1 MTTAVRPRDVFTI
14 GLRHLRSNQT
24 EQARAAFRQ
33 ATAADPMMCDAWL
46 GRLATGEHSLDI
58 TEGAYESRGNLGSA
72 LKAASM
78 SPADLKA
85 STSMTL
91 GAFALG
97 MPTHT
102 EMHLAIAY
110 AVALAEAS
118 PPQLARASEVI
129 EKAAR
134 RPNASPLD
142 LDLLDYIR
150 LGLLGL
156 ARRWPDVL
164 TFEAKQTWRAQDNPE
179 FLKYLNAGALIWKVS
194 ALIGTDNPEEAV
206 RYAEGGLTAGSMPAE
221 VHAKLRLARGY
232 ALRAMGQR
240 DEAMKA
246 FKELHAWVGDGV
258 DVAAPLADP
267 ELVIEV
273 VTASSLATR
282 TDIWEPASGKSAT
295 DLEVA
300 DRESRR
306 DDVRAEAMAL
316 LDRQIGMDGV
326 KQQIRRLESKAV
338 MDRRRAEMG
347 IAAKEAGAAF
357 IFNGPP
363 GTGKTTMAKVLARLL
378 FGLGVIARPDVVEAS
393 RPQLVDQYLGKTAQ
407 KTNAVVDK
415 ALGGLLFIDEAYSL
429 YGKGYADGDAYGEE
443 AVNTLL
449 ARLEN
454 ERTTEDPTKKL
465 VTVIAGYEA
474 DINRFLAMNE
484 GLASRF
490 TTRIHFDSYSPAELV
505 RIADVMAADLSA
517 IYSAAAQECL
527 LHHLTALAEMMVE
540 EKDYGGNPRVIPAI
554 DKAGNA
560 RFIRNIT
567 EKACGIRDFRLDN
580 DDNVDLT
587 DKSVLVTVE
596 ASDVESAFA
605 ECCSVQGVPF
615 HPAGPGQGLGFH
627 G

>member
-1 MTTAVRPRDVFTI
+1 VFTI

-24 EQARAAFRQ
+24 EQARAAFTQ
-33 ATAADPMMCDAWL
+33 AAAADPSMCDAWL
-46 GRLATGEHSLDI
+46 GRMATGERTLA
-58 TEGAYESRGNLGSA
+58 TVEGAYQSRGQLGAA
-72 LKAASM
+72 LKSAAM
-78 SPADLKA
+78 TVADLKVN
-85 STSMTL
+85 TSMTL

-110 AVALAEAS
+110 AVALAEAT
-118 PPQLARASEVI
+118 PPRLSEASDVLD
-129 EKAAR
+129 KAAR

-164 TFEAKQTWRAQDNPE
+164 NFEAKQQWRAQDNPE
-179 FLKYLNAGALIWKVS
+179 FIKYLNAGLLINKVW
-194 ALIGTDNPEEAV
+194 ALIGTGSPEEAL
-206 RYAEGGLTAGSMPAE
+206 RYAESGLTASALPPE

-240 DEAMKA
+240 EEAMKA

-258 DVAAPLADP
+258 DVATPINDP
-267 ELVIEV
+267 DKVIEV

-282 TDIWEPASGKSAT
+282 IDMWDPTSGQST
-295 DLEVA
+295 TELESV
-300 DRESRR
+300 DREKRR
-306 DDVRAEAMAL
+306 EIVRAEAMAL
-316 LDRQIGMDGV
+316 LDKQIGMSGV
-326 KQQIRRLESKAV
+326 KEQIRRLESKAI
-338 MDRRRAEMG
+338 MDQKRAEMG
-347 IAAKEAGAAF
+347 IATQEAGAAY
-357 IFNGPP
+357 IFTGPP
-363 GTGKTTMAKVLARLL
+363 GTGKTTMARVLAQLL
-378 FGLGVIARPDVVEAS
+378 FGLGVIARPEVVEAS

-407 KTNAVVDK
+407 KTNAVIDK
-415 ALGGLLFIDEAYSL
+415 ALGALLFIDEAYSL

-454 ERTTEDPTKKL
+454 ERRTEDPTKKL

-490 TTRIHFDSYSPAELV
+490 TTRINFDSYTPEDLV
-505 RIADVMAADLSA
+505 KIADVMAGDLSSL
-517 IYSAAAQECL
+517 YSAGAQEL
-527 LHHLTALAEMMVE
+527 LLTHLRKLSEVMVE
-540 EKDYGGNPRVIPAI
+540 DRDYVGNPRTLPAI

-560 RFIRNIT
+560 RFIRNVT
-567 EKACGIRDFRLDN
+567 EKAADIRDFRLVN
-580 DDNVDLT
+580 DNVDLT
-587 DKSVLVTVE
+587 NKEVMVTIE
-596 ASDVESAFA
+596 AADLDAAFR
-605 ECCSVQGVPF
+605 ETCSVQGVHF
-615 HPAGPGQGLGFH
+615 DG
-627 G
+627 

>member
-1 MTTAVRPRDVFTI
+1 MFTI

-24 EQARAAFRQ
+24 EQARAAFTQ
-33 ATAADPMMCDAWL
+33 AAAADASMCDAWL
-46 GRLATGEHSLDI
+46 GRMATGERTLA
-58 TEGAYESRGNLGSA
+58 TVEGAYQSRGQLGAA
-72 LKAASM
+72 LKSAGM
-78 SPADLKA
+78 TVADLKVN
-85 STSMTL
+85 TSMTL

-110 AVALAEAS
+110 AVALAEAT
-118 PPQLARASEVI
+118 PPRLSEASDVLD
-129 EKAAR
+129 KAAR

-164 TFEAKQTWRAQDNPE
+164 NFEAKQQWRAQDNPE
-179 FLKYLNAGALIWKVS
+179 FIKYLNAGLLINKVW
-194 ALIGTDNPEEAV
+194 ALIGTGSPEEAL
-206 RYAEGGLTAGSMPAE
+206 RYAESGLTAAALPPE

-240 DEAMKA
+240 EEAMKA

-258 DVAAPLADP
+258 DVATPLNDP
-267 ELVIEV
+267 DKVIEV

-282 TDIWEPASGKSAT
+282 IDMWDPTSGQST
-295 DLEVA
+295 TELESV
-300 DRESRR
+300 DREKRR
-306 DDVRAEAMAL
+306 EIVRAEALAV
-316 LDRQIGMDGV
+316 LDKQIGMSGV
-326 KQQIRRLESKAV
+326 KEQIRRLESKAI
-338 MDRRRAEMG
+338 MDQKRAEMG
-347 IAAKEAGAAF
+347 IATQEAGAAY
-357 IFNGPP
+357 IFTGPP
-363 GTGKTTMAKVLARLL
+363 GTGKTTMARVLAQLL
-378 FGLGVIARPDVVEAS
+378 FGLGVIARPEVVEAS

-407 KTNAVVDK
+407 KTNAVIDK
-415 ALGGLLFIDEAYSL
+415 ALGALLFIDEAYSL

-454 ERTTEDPTKKL
+454 ERRTQDPTKKL

-490 TTRIHFDSYSPAELV
+490 TTRINFDSYTPEDLV
-505 RIADVMAADLSA
+505 KIADVMAGDLSSL
-517 IYSAAAQECL
+517 YSAGAQEL
-527 LHHLTALAEMMVE
+527 LLAHLRKLSEVMVE
-540 EKDYGGNPRVIPAI
+540 DRDYVGNPRTLPAI

-560 RFIRNIT
+560 RFIRNVT
-567 EKACGIRDFRLDN
+567 EKAADIRDFRLVT
-580 DDNVDLT
+580 DNVDLT
-587 DKSVLVTVE
+587 NKEVMVTIE
-596 ASDVESAFA
+596 ATDLDAAFR
-605 ECCSVQGVPF
+605 ETCSVQGVHF
-615 HPAGPGQGLGFH
+615 DG
-627 G
+627 

>member
-1 MTTAVRPRDVFTI
+1 MRPRDVFTI

-33 ATAADPMMCDAWL
+33 ATAADPTMCDAWL

-58 TEGAYESRGNLGSA
+58 AAGAYQSRGNLGAA

-118 PPQLARASEVI
+118 PPQLAQASEVI

-164 TFEAKQTWRAQDNPE
+164 TFEGKQSWRAQDNPE

-194 ALIGTDNPEEAV
+194 ALIGTGNPEEAV
-206 RYAEGGLTAGSMPAE
+206 RYAEGGLTASSMPAE

-240 DEAMKA
+240 DEALKA

-282 TDIWEPASGKSAT
+282 ADVWDPASGKSAT

-300 DRESRR
+300 ERESRR
-306 DDVRAEAMAL
+306 DQVRAEAMAL
-316 LDRQIGMDGV
+316 LDKQIGMDGV
-326 KQQIRRLESKAV
+326 KEQIRRLESKAI

-347 IAAKEAGAAF
+347 IATKEAGAAF
-357 IFNGPP
+357 IFTGPP
-363 GTGKTTMAKVLARLL
+363 GTGKTTMARVLAQLL
-378 FGLGVIARPDVVEAS
+378 FGLGVIARPEVIEAS

-407 KTNAVVDK
+407 KTNAVIDK

-454 ERTTEDPTKKL
+454 ERTTEDPTRKL
-465 VTVIAGYEA
+465 VTVIAGYES

-490 TTRIHFDSYSPAELV
+490 TSRIHFDSYGPRDLV

-517 IYSAAAQECL
+517 IYSAAAQDRL
-527 LHHLTALAEMMVE
+527 LHHLTVLAETMVE
-540 EKDYGGNPRVIPAI
+540 DQDYGGNPRVIPAI

-567 EKACGIRDFRLDN
+567 EKACDIRDFRLVN
-580 DDNVDLT
+580 DNVDLS
-587 DKSVLVTVE
+587 DKAVMVTIE

-605 ECCSVQGVPF
+605 ETCSVQGVPF
-615 HPAGPGQGLGFH
+615 TPADPRQGLGSD